1 MTKQKIRL
9 IIALMSLALL
19 ALVAFQLY
27 WIGFTVRAENER
39 FGADVRDAMQQVAY
53 NLERQ
58 ELVYLTKQRMES
70 EIQQKRLSDLAK
82 KTPRPA
88 KTKKNVPEQLA
99 SNGNVFPLGLV
110 PKSISSDALT
120 PPQLESAELHISIPF
135 SSDSNFNLEEF
146 ARQIQDE
153 QDLER
158 LVSQVFMTQMKLI
171 QVQDSINRAA
181 YAKSIEAEPSRK
193 AQPRMRE
200 TEPFANET
208 ERKALVTNVFNDFF
222 NKARDINE
230 RLNPKVLDSLLRKA
244 IQAKGITIPFL
255 YGVQAE
261 SHPTEIRF
269 SNVSS
274 TSKIQLL
281 AQKGYRTILFP
292 NDLRGPN
299 ARLNLYFPEK
309 DDFIIRNIWW
319 VYVCSFLLLLTF
331 IGCFYIAI
339 NTIVK
344 QKKLAEIKNDF
355 INNMTHEFKTPISTI
370 SLACEMLGD
379 QAVSKH
385 PSIFQRY
392 LGIIRD
398 ENKRLGT
405 QVEKVL
411 QTALLDRGVKLNLG
425 TVNVH
430 EVVEKVL
437 ENLSP
442 QIDMKQGKIAL
453 DLRAND
459 PVITADEVHLTNV
472 LFNLLD
478 NANKYSTE
486 PPDIVVQTYDSDGHI
501 VVSVQDK
508 GQGIAADQLKPIFD
522 KFYRVPTGNL
532 HDVKG
537 FGLGLSYV
545 KKIIEE
551 HQGYIE
557 VQSAVGQGSTFSVV
571 LPQ

>member
-1 MTKQKIRL
+1 
-9 IIALMSLALL
+9 
-19 ALVAFQLY
+19 
-27 WIGFTVRAENER
+27 
-39 FGADVRDAMQQVAY
+39 
-53 NLERQ
+53 
-58 ELVYLTKQRMES
+58 
-70 EIQQKRLSDLAK
+70 
-82 KTPRPA
+82 
-88 KTKKNVPEQLA
+88 
-99 SNGNVFPLGLV
+99 
-110 PKSISSDALT
+110 
-120 PPQLESAELHISIPF
+120 
-135 SSDSNFNLEEF
+135 
-146 ARQIQDE
+146 
-153 QDLER
+153 
-158 LVSQVFMTQMKLI
+158 
-171 QVQDSINRAA
+171 
-181 YAKSIEAEPSRK
+181 
-193 AQPRMRE
+193 
-200 TEPFANET
+200 
-208 ERKALVTNVFNDFF
+208 
-222 NKARDINE
+222 
-230 RLNPKVLDSLLRKA
+230 
-244 IQAKGITIPFL
+244 
-255 YGVQAE
+255 
-261 SHPTEIRF
+261 
-269 SNVSS
+269 
-274 TSKIQLL
+274 
-281 AQKGYRTILFP
+281 
-292 NDLRGPN
+292 
-299 ARLNLYFPEK
+299 
-309 DDFIIRNIWW
+309 
-319 VYVCSFLLLLTF
+319 
-331 IGCFYIAI
+331 
-339 NTIVK
+339 
-344 QKKLAEIKNDF
+344 
-355 INNMTHEFKTPISTI
+355 
-370 SLACEMLGD
+370 
-379 QAVSKH
+379 
-385 PSIFQRY
+385 
-392 LGIIRD
+392 
-398 ENKRLGT
+398 
-405 QVEKVL
+405 VL